1 MYILAADST
10 AKTATVAINKDK
22 ECIALVQ
29 KTEAVTHSEIMLPEI
44 DRLFKQINLSLS
56 DIDIFAISSGPGSFT
71 GVRIGV
77 SLIKGLSF
85 MSGKP
90 VVGVSSLE
98 ALAENGKNIGGHF
111 IECPVMDARRNQ
123 LYNALFEYDGQS
135 RKRLCE
141 DRLITSDALAEE
153 LDKFELPIYFFG
165 DGTYIASQAF
175 SKAEKTPDELIFQ
188 NAGSVASLAFDTYT
202 NTEDKSVFTDT
213 LLCPVYLRDSQAER
227 EYKQKQE
234 NVDYEHN
241 SNCIRPCRI

>member
-1 MYILAADST
+1 MYILAADTT
-10 AKTATVAINKDK
+10 AKTATAAISRDK

-29 KTEAVTHSEIMLPEI
+29 KTEAITHSEIMLPEI
-44 DRLFKQINLSLS
+44 DRLLQQSKLNLS

-98 ALAENGKNIGGHF
+98 ALAENGRNIGGHF
-111 IECPVMDARRNQ
+111 IACPVMDARRNQ
-123 LYNALFEYDGQS
+123 LYNALFEYDEKS

-141 DRLITSDALAEE
+141 DRLITSDALAKE

-165 DGTYIASQAF
+165 DGTHIASQAF
-175 SKAEKTPDELIFQ
+175 TKSEKTPDELILQ

-202 NTEDKSVFTDT
+202 NTEDKSRFNDT
-213 LLCPVYLRDSQAER
+213 LLCPIYLRDSQAER

-234 NVDYEHN
+234 MLQ
-241 SNCIRPCRI
+241 